1 MYYRDYSSLTVPP
14 ADQAKDRKASSK
26 TQNFPSKLFRLL
38 AYVDTQKEKGEDL
51 SGIASF
57 DKEGRSFQIIQKKKF
72 EEVLLT
78 KFFNTKKYES
88 FRKQLNVWGFKRVNN
103 KSWYHEM
110 FLRSKPELCQF
121 MKRRVNS
128 QEYDGPPPFCFDI
141 EEPGFDEMPWLPP
154 TIGTAGYTSSKAS
167 SSQESVKEDYQPIE
181 KDYQPR
187 LIYSRADSDNAMN
200 TASEAASS
208 MHTSY
213 NSLPPMPVT
222 SVSNTVQE
230 QKRSLTDMINERE
243 TSYKRSK
250 FSDVLHMSLPH
261 DMKLPSA
268 SFYQEQQPLIV
279 SDHSRADA
287 SEHMRAD
294 EADDL
299 DTLFRRHEYEE
310 KPLPIP
316 SNVTMPVSS
325 VSSKPNLDKILDF
338 SSSMEQTSSYVPRR
352 SSSKIIDQKL
362 LTSLGL
368 RIDTHDPF
376 HHNSRRESFNTALK
390 NLDDFCVS
398 DDLPEDLT
406 DLCNVFDEKDVEVKD
421 QALKLT
427 HNDHDSA
434 VVKDWYQKLMRRSSF
449 LSNSGSIA

>member
-1 MYYRDYSSLTVPP
+1 MYYRDYSTLTVPP

-26 TQNFPSKLFRLL
+26 TKNFPSKLFRLL

-141 EEPGFDEMPWLPP
+141 EEPHFDEMPWLPP

-167 SSQESVKEDYQPIE
+167 SSSQESVK

-187 LIYSRADSDNAMN
+187 LIYSRADSDNTMN
-200 TASEAASS
+200 TVSEAASS

-213 NSLPPMPVT
+213 NSLPPLPIT

-230 QKRSLTDMINERE
+230 QKRSLTDMMINQKEI
-243 TSYKRSK
+243 SYKRSK

-268 SFYQEQQPLIV
+268 SFYQEQQPRIV

-310 KPLPIP
+310 QPLPVP
-316 SNVTMPVSS
+316 SNVTLPVSS

-338 SSSMEQTSSYVPRR
+338 SSMEQPSSYVPRR

-362 LTSLGL
+362 LASLGL